1 MELNKKDFIYE
12 GKAKKLYATDDPD
25 VVIVEYKDSFTA
37 FNGEKKATM
46 SGKGQ
51 LNNKIS
57 SKLFGYLKSK
67 GIKSHFIKQ
76 LDDVHQAVT
85 KVSIV
90 PLEVIVR
97 NITTGS
103 LCKRLG
109 VKEGMKLSRPLVEF
123 CYKNDELGDPL
134 ILEDHAILFGWATE
148 EEIAK
153 IKEISLK
160 VNSVLT
166 EYFAAR
172 NIVLVDFK
180 LEFGKDSK
188 GNLMLADEI
197 SPDTCRFWDKTTNEK
212 LDKDR
217 FRRDMGNV
225 EEAYQEIW
233 NRLKGGN

>member
-1 MELNKKDFIYE
+1 MEKKDFIYE
-12 GKAKKLYATDDPD
+12 GKAKKLFTTEDPD
-25 VVIVEYKDSFTA
+25 VLIVEYKDSFTA
-37 FNGEKKATM
+37 FNGVKKATM

-57 SKLFGYLKSK
+57 SKLFEYLAGQ
-67 GIKSHFIKQ
+67 GITSHFIKQ
-76 LDDVHQAVT
+76 IDDVHQTVK
-85 KVSIV
+85 KVKIL

-109 VKEGMKLSRPLVEF
+109 VKEGMTLPRPLIEF
-123 CYKNDELGDPL
+123 SYKNDELGDPL

-153 IKEISLK
+153 IKEITLK
-160 VNSVLT
+160 VNETLKMF
-166 EYFAAR
+166 FAAR
-172 NIVLVDFK
+172 GITLVDFK

-188 GNLMLADEI
+188 GEILLADEI
-197 SPDTCRFWDKTTNEK
+197 SPDTCRFWDSSTGDR

-217 FRRDMGNV
+217 FRKDLGNV
-225 EEAYQEIW
+225 LDAYEEIW
-233 NRLKGGN
+233 KRISA

>member
-25 VVIVEYKDSFTA
+25 VAIVEYKDSFTA

-109 VKEGMKLSRPLVEF
+109 VKEGISFHVPSSSSAIKTTSSAIPL
-123 CYKNDELGDPL
+123 
-134 ILEDHAILFGWATE
+134 
-148 EEIAK
+148 
-153 IKEISLK
+153 SLK
-160 VNSVLT
+160 ITRSSS
-166 EYFAAR
+166 AGPR
-172 NIVLVDFK
+172 K
-180 LEFGKDSK
+180 
-188 GNLMLADEI
+188 
-197 SPDTCRFWDKTTNEK
+197 
-212 LDKDR
+212 
-217 FRRDMGNV
+217 RR
-225 EEAYQEIW
+225 
-233 NRLKGGN
+233 

>member
-1 MELNKKDFIYE
+1 MDIKKKDFIYE
-12 GKAKKLYATDDPD
+12 GKAKKLYTTDDPD
-25 VVIVEYKDSFTA
+25 LVIVEYKDSFTA

-57 SKLFGYLKSK
+57 AKLFEYLASQ
-67 GIKSHFIKQ
+67 GVESHFVRQ
-76 LDDVHQAVT
+76 LDDVHQLV
-85 KVSIV
+85 KRVKIL

-109 VKEGMKLSRPLVEF
+109 VKEGMVLPRPLIEF
-123 CYKNDELGDPL
+123 CLKNDDLGDPV

-148 EEIAK
+148 EEINK
-153 IKEISLK
+153 IKEITLK
-160 VNSVLT
+160 VNSVMKD
-166 EYFAAR
+166 YFINK

-197 SPDTCRFWDKTTNEK
+197 SPDTCRFWDKSTGDR

-217 FRRDMGNV
+217 FRKDLGNV
-225 EEAYQEIW
+225 LGAYEEIW
-233 NRLKGGN
+233 KRISA